1 MMNKTPVDKII
12 KDLDI
17 SAPEMRRLVKSFA
30 SEMKRGLSGARSSL
44 KMIPTYAS
52 QPTGEETGEFI
63 ALDLGG
69 TNFRILALKLK
80 GRGRIGKPSIMSFK
94 LGQKEISGG
103 GEDLFDFIA
112 SRIKLFLSKNNL
124 SGVKHSL
131 GFTFSFPVKQTGIA
145 AGDLVC
151 WTKGFRTKGV
161 IGKDV
166 VWLLNEALIRCGVR
180 NLSISAM
187 LNDTVGTLAT
197 KSYEDRNCDIGV
209 IIGTGTNACYSEALA
224 NIPGIKDSRSVGG
237 RMIINIEWGNFDKL
251 KKTHFDREID
261 KRSSNPGKQIL
272 EKMVSGMYLGQ
283 IAERVIRKTVVSH
296 IRGFTTEHMSRI
308 ESDVSKD
315 LSNTG
320 RVLKGLGVKVSTLK
334 VKAEVLNIC
343 KAVSLRSAR
352 IVAACLGAIILK
364 MDPKILSSHTI
375 AIDGSVYEKHPTF
388 AKNIRAGLKGLFGR
402 KASRVKL
409 VLAKDGSGIGAAIT
423 AAAASNN
430 RRYDDEKNSA

>member
-1 MMNKTPVDKII
+1 MDKTPIDKII

-17 SAPEMRRLVKSFA
+17 SASEMRRLVKSFT
-30 SEMKRGLSGARSSL
+30 SEMRRGLSGARSSL

-69 TNFRILALKLK
+69 TNFRILSLELK
-80 GRGRIGKPSIMSFK
+80 GEGRIGKPAIMSFK

-103 GEDLFDFIA
+103 ENNLFDFIA
-112 SRIKLFLSKNNL
+112 SRLKLFLSKNDL
-124 SGVKHSL
+124 LGAKHFL

-145 AGDLVC
+145 TGDLVC
-151 WTKGFRTKGV
+151 WTKGFSAKGV

-166 VWLLNEALIRCGVR
+166 VRLLNEALIRCGVG
-180 NLSISAM
+180 NLNISAM
-187 LNDTVGTLAT
+187 LNDTVGTLAAE
-197 KSYEDRNCDIGV
+197 SYEDRNCDIGV
-209 IIGTGTNACYSEALA
+209 IIGTGTNACYSETLS
-224 NIPGIKDSRSVGG
+224 NISGIKNSGSASG

-251 KKTHFDREID
+251 KKTRFDLEVD
-261 KRSSNPGKQIL
+261 EMSSNPGEQIL

-283 IAERVIRKTVVSH
+283 IAESVIRQTIASP

-320 RVLKGLGVKVSTLK
+320 RVLKSLGVKTSTLK
-334 VKAEVLNIC
+334 VRAEVLSIC
-343 KAVSLRSAR
+343 KAVSSRGAR

-364 MDPKILSSHTI
+364 MDPKISSSHTI
-375 AIDGSVYEKHPTF
+375 AIDGTVYEKHPTF

-409 VLAKDGSGIGAAIT
+409 VLTKDGSGIGAAIT

-430 RRYDDEKNSA
+430 RR